1 MVLRLERPA
10 AGRHASRWAATV
22 MRPWRRRD
30 DHPLYRLEGSMA
42 RPIVSRRAFLAGLG
56 GAAALALAP
65 TSGGV
70 AAAPRPDAGADPA
83 VVADW
88 QATAVA
94 TILADAGKANAEARL
109 WF

>member
-1 MVLRLERPA
+1 MVMRLERPA
-10 AGRHASRWAATV
+10 AGRHANRLAATV

-30 DHPLYRLEGSMA
+30 EHPLYRLEGSMA
-42 RPIVSRRAFLAGLG
+42 RTIVSRRAFLAGLG

-70 AAAPRPDAGADPA
+70 AAAPPSDAAADPA

-88 QATAVA
+88 HAVAAA
-94 TILADAGKANAEARL
+94 TILADAGKAN
-109 WF
+109 